1 MGPTKKAFFGFVYT
15 KKVWDNHNSLME
27 KVPFS
32 NSLHFAAAQHP
43 EQVFFSYHINTFDW
57 PIPHSHLDYWEFTI
71 LTEGEIENHIDGK
84 LQLWHQGNV
93 TVMTP
98 NNSHYLRKSGNE
110 DIRYINIMVREDHV
124 KLLLDAVSTDLFP
137 TLSKGAITF
146 SVSEGMIA
154 QIEDL
159 LHKANFYVLNRPSDF
174 NKCVGSAAMLL
185 LQSLI
190 ANTMNQGAP
199 ANDFQSRLFALS
211 LKPEFLLYTIDD
223 LCRDL
228 HYSRVQLYRLFKT
241 NYNITPHEYLL
252 SHKLSYANS
261 LLFSTDLST
270 MDIASKVGFSNLS
283 QFNVDFKKEFG
294 LTPGQCRKKSVR

>member
-1 MGPTKKAFFGFVYT
+1 MWGPGNY
-15 KKVWDNHNSLME
+15 
-27 KVPFS
+27 P
-32 NSLHFAAAQHP
+32 
-43 EQVFFSYHINTFDW
+43 TF
-57 PIPHSHLDYWEFTI
+57 Y
-71 LTEGEIENHIDGK
+71 
-84 LQLWHQGNV
+84 
-93 TVMTP
+93 
-98 NNSHYLRKSGNE
+98 
-110 DIRYINIMVREDHV
+110 
-124 KLLLDAVSTDLFP
+124 
-137 TLSKGAITF
+137 
-146 SVSEGMIA
+146 SVE
-154 QIEDL
+154 
-159 LHKANFYVLNRPSDF
+159 P
-174 NKCVGSAAMLL
+174 
-185 LQSLI
+185 
-190 ANTMNQGAP
+190 
-199 ANDFQSRLFALS
+199 ALS